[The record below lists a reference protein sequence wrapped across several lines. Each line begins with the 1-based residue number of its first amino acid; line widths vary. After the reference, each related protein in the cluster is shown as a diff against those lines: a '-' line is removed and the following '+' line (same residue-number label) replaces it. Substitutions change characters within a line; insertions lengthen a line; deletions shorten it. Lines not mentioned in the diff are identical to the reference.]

1 VRSKPPTVKTD
12 LIPPSKVASID
23 IGTHTILLLI
33 AEWDGKMLKPLVD
46 VETIVRLGEG
56 LHTHR
61 SLSEEAMDRGLQT
74 LARYM
79 ERCQIADVRTL
90 FAVGTNVLREAR
102 NAAEFVGRAQER
114 LGLSIEVI
122 SGEEEALYSFLAVT
136 KDLGGLKKPTL
147 VIDVGGGS
155 TELILG
161 RGGQIEQWVS
171 LPLGAVRCTEQF
183 LHSDPV
189 QREEWQAMERTI
201 RERLSKG
208 PHPVE
213 PVSMVPVG
221 GTATTLAS
229 VEQGLEE
236 FVTEKI
242 HHFILTR
249 EALKNQLSLYRSRT
263 IDERKTIR
271 GLSPARADVILAG
284 GTILY
289 MAMEELDCPSA
300 IVSCHGVRYGVLY
313 ERLGKDKVSFGNL
326 AC

>member
-1 VRSKPPTVKTD
+1 MKTE

-33 AEWDGKMLKPLVD
+33 AEWDGDNLKPLVD

-61 SLSEEAMDRGLQT
+61 SLSEEAMDRGLQA
-74 LARYM
+74 LVRYM

-102 NAAEFVGRAQER
+102 NAAEFVRRVHER

-122 SGEEEALYSFLAVT
+122 SEEEEALYSFLAVT
-136 KDLGGLKKPTL
+136 KDLGDLTKPTL

-161 RGGQIEQWVS
+161 RGGQIEQSVS

-189 QREEWQAMERTI
+189 QDGEWRTMERTI
-201 RERLSKG
+201 REKLTKG
-208 PHPVE
+208 PRPVE
-213 PVSMVPVG
+213 PVSMVLVG

-236 FVTEKI
+236 FSFEKI
-242 HHFILTR
+242 HSFILTR

-263 IDERKTIR
+263 IAERKTIH
-271 GLSPARADVILAG
+271 GLPPARADVILAG

-289 MAMEELDCPSA
+289 MAMEELDCSSA

-313 ERLGKDKVSFGNL
+313 KKLGVG
-326 AC
+326 

>member
-1 VRSKPPTVKTD
+1 VRSKNPTVKTE

-33 AEWDGKMLKPLVD
+33 AEWDGDNLKPLVD

-61 SLSEEAMDRGLQT
+61 SLSEEAMDRGLQA
-74 LARYM
+74 LVRYM

-102 NAAEFVGRAQER
+102 NAAEFVRRVHER

-136 KDLGGLKKPTL
+136 KDLGDLKKPTL

-189 QREEWQAMERTI
+189 QDGEWRTMERAI
-201 RERLSKG
+201 REKLVNIPRTLK
-208 PHPVE
+208 PVA
-213 PVSMVPVG
+213 MVLVG

-263 IDERKTIR
+263 IAERKTIH
-271 GLSPARADVILAG
+271 GLPPARADVILAG

-289 MAMEELDCPSA
+289 MAMEELDCSSA
-300 IVSCHGVRYGVLY
+300 IVSCHGVRYGALY
-313 ERLGKDKVSFGNL
+313 KKLTGN
-326 AC
+326 

>member
-1 VRSKPPTVKTD
+1 MRSKNPTVETE
-12 LIPPSKVASID
+12 LIPPRKVASID

-33 AEWDGKMLKPLVD
+33 AEWDGEKLEPLVD

-56 LHTHR
+56 LYTHR

-74 LARYM
+74 LVRYM
-79 ERCQIADVRTL
+79 ERCQIAEVQTL
-90 FAVGTNVLREAR
+90 FAVGTNVLREAK
-102 NAAEFVGRAQER
+102 NAAEFVGRARER

-122 SGEEEALYSFLAVT
+122 SGEEEAFYSFLAVT
-136 KDLGGLKKPTL
+136 KDLRDLKKPTL

-189 QREEWQAMERTI
+189 QDGEWKTMERAI
-201 RERLSKG
+201 REKLANTPRALK
-208 PHPVE
+208 PVA
-213 PVSMVPVG
+213 MVLVG

-263 IDERKTIR
+263 IEERKTIP

-313 ERLGKDKVSFGNL
+313 QGLSKDKI
-326 AC
+326 

>member
-1 VRSKPPTVKTD
+1 MKTE
-12 LIPPSKVASID
+12 LSSPQKVASID

-33 AEWDGKMLKPLVD
+33 SGWDGNMLKPLVD

-56 LHTHR
+56 LHIRH

-79 ERCQIADVRTL
+79 ERCRTAGVQTL

-102 NAAEFVGRAQER
+102 NGSKFVARVQER
-114 LGLSIEVI
+114 LGLPIEVI

-136 KDLGGLKKPTL
+136 KDLRDLKKTIL

-155 TELILG
+155 TEMILG

-171 LPLGAVRCTEQF
+171 LPLGAVRLTEQF

-189 QREEWQAMERTI
+189 EDGEWRTMEEAI
-201 RERLSKG
+201 REKFVNIPRAL
-208 PHPVE
+208 E
-213 PVSMVPVG
+213 PVAMVLVG

-242 HHFILTR
+242 HHFILTS
-249 EALKNQLSLYRSRT
+249 EALKRQLSLYRSRT
-263 IDERKTIR
+263 IEERKTIP
-271 GLSPARADVILAG
+271 GLSPARADVIVAG

-289 MAMEELDCPSA
+289 MAMEQLDCPSA

-313 ERLGKDKVSFGNL
+313 KKLGGG
-326 AC
+326 

>member
-1 VRSKPPTVKTD
+1 MKTE
-12 LIPPSKVASID
+12 LISPQKVASID

-33 AEWDGKMLKPLVD
+33 SGWDGNMLKPLVD

-56 LHTHR
+56 LHIRH

-79 ERCQIADVRTL
+79 ERCRTAGVQTL

-102 NAAEFVGRAQER
+102 NGSKFVARVQER
-114 LGLSIEVI
+114 LGLPIEVI

-136 KDLGGLKKPTL
+136 KDLRDLKKTIL

-155 TELILG
+155 TEMILG

-171 LPLGAVRCTEQF
+171 LPLGAVRLTEQF
-183 LHSDPV
+183 IHSDPV
-189 QREEWQAMERTI
+189 EDRESETMEEAI
-201 RERLSKG
+201 REKFVNIPRAL
-208 PHPVE
+208 E
-213 PVSMVPVG
+213 PVAMVLVG

-249 EALKNQLSLYRSRT
+249 EALRRQLSLYRSRT
-263 IDERKTIR
+263 IEERKTIP
-271 GLSPARADVILAG
+271 GLSSARADVILAG

-289 MAMEELDCPSA
+289 MAMEQLDCPSA

-313 ERLGKDKVSFGNL
+313 KKLGGN
-326 AC
+326 